1 MCVARIRSLRVL
13 FAEVKKRRPEGYDR
27 EGGISEKQAKKEAK
41 RKRKA
46 ERKAAKAAKEAEK
59 AGSCFK
65 RKKNDAEDAGAAS
78 GEGAP
83 GEPDQGVEAPKLD
96 VEKITDVFKRLVSLR
111 CLSVACVNLLQH

>member
-1 MCVARIRSLRVL
+1 MARIRSLRVL

-83 GEPDQGVEAPKLD
+83 
-96 VEKITDVFKRLVSLR
+96 
-111 CLSVACVNLLQH
+111 CLLYTSPSPRDRTRSRMPSSA

>member
-1 MCVARIRSLRVL
+1 MAVCASRTLEAGPTDLLCCTQTLQSL
-13 FAEVKKRRPEGYDR
+13 
-27 EGGISEKQAKKEAK
+27 
-41 RKRKA
+41 
-46 ERKAAKAAKEAEK
+46 

-111 CLSVACVNLLQH
+111 CCDVPPA

>member
-1 MCVARIRSLRVL
+1 MTFV
-13 FAEVKKRRPEGYDR
+13 FEQMNQYEPKRGFLGDFTNEYQQKEQNCSVEGWLDAAV
-27 EGGISEKQAKKEAK
+27 GGE

-65 RKKNDAEDAGAAS
+65 RKKNDDEDAGAAS

-111 CLSVACVNLLQH
+111 CCDVPPA